1 MSTAYMHSC
10 LNINENVLQNLHN
23 NLVSNLC
30 TKYNLLFCSLGSLG
44 RFGGARMKAGVD
56 TPWDAARIGG
66 GCSSSLIHEDSQEGR
81 GGVG

>member
-1 MSTAYMHSC
+1 MF
-10 LNINENVLQNLHN
+10 L
-23 NLVSNLC
+23 
-30 TKYNLLFCSLGSLG
+30 YNLLFCSLGSLG

-56 TPWDAARIGG
+56 TPWDAARVGG